1 MRLHFLKISRTCF
14 IIMISIG
21 ITIVNGIA
29 QEADS
34 IIKKYDTLAPKDF
47 VDTLNARGNE
57 LLFAK
62 PVEARLLFE
71 RASTV
76 AAQSNYKEG
85 NAKSLKGKAISY
97 DLQGNANEAIK
108 VYLKALEIYEELNDT
123 IGVAKLK
130 NNIGIA
136 YKNLSDFNS
145 ARKFYNESI
154 KLKQSVNDIRGVA
167 YGYNNIG
174 ELYKAENTYEEALRY
189 FKKANTIL
197 DSIHDVQGVS
207 GTLSNL
213 ADVYF
218 DQKKYSLAI
227 SNCLRAI
234 EIEKEERDY
243 FNLSLSY
250 ILIARAYLESGKL
263 KEAYANIIEAEKLS
277 EQIGAL
283 RIHYQAL
290 KVKALILTKEKKLI
304 LLPELYER
312 ILNLHDSLDQINRA
326 EVTAKTQSI
335 YESRE
340 REILI
345 ENLRRESALNQTIID
360 NQKKKTLYSS
370 IAIVLLLMLV
380 FSFYFFSKRIN
391 RKNESLKLEVTK
403 HNQAREQSEI
413 ANRAKSDFLANVSHE
428 IRTPLNGVIGFS
440 DLLEKTKLDAT
451 QHKYV
456 TVLNKSA
463 HSLLN
468 LINDI
473 LDFSKIEAG
482 RLELEIEKIDIFEM
496 SNQLVD
502 SLRAYADQKNL
513 RILFSISQR
522 TPSFIW
528 ADPIRLQQVLTN
540 LLANAIKF
548 TDKGEVEFNIE
559 PVSDSVDDNVLLRFS
574 VRDTGIGIDLKNQ
587 QKIFEAFAQVD
598 ASNTKRFGGTGLGLT
613 ISNKLLALM
622 GSKLFVK
629 SELGKGSVFSF
640 EVLFRLGI

>member
-1 MRLHFLKISRTCF
+1 MKWHFLKISQRCF
-14 IIMISIG
+14 VILISIG
-21 ITIVNGIA
+21 FTCINGVA

-34 IIKKYDTLAPKDF
+34 IIKKYNTLAPKDF
-47 VDTLNARGNE
+47 VDTLNAQGNK

-62 PVEARLLFE
+62 PVEARVLFE
-71 RASTV
+71 RASVV

-85 NAKSLKGKAISY
+85 IAKSLKGEAISY

-123 IGVAKLK
+123 IGIAKLK

-136 YKNLSDFNS
+136 YKNLGDFRS

-154 KLKQSVNDIRGVA
+154 QLKQSVNDIRGVA
-167 YGYNNIG
+167 YGHNNLG
-174 ELYKAENTYEEALRY
+174 ELYKAEKAYEEALSY

-207 GTLSNL
+207 VTLSNL

-218 DQKKYSLAI
+218 DQKRYSLAI
-227 SNCLRAI
+227 DNCLQVI
-234 EIEKEERDY
+234 EIEKKEKDY
-243 FNLSLSY
+243 FDLSISY
-250 ILIARAYLESGKL
+250 VLIARAYLESGRL
-263 KEAYANIIEAEKLS
+263 KEAYANITEAEKLS

-283 RIHYQAL
+283 RLHHQAL
-290 KVKALILTKEKKLI
+290 KVRALILTKEQKYS
-304 LLPELYER
+304 LLPALYEK
-312 ILNLHDSLDQINRA
+312 ILNLHDSLDQINSA

-340 REILI
+340 KEIVI
-345 ENLRRESALNQTIID
+345 ENLKRESVLNQSIIH
-360 NQKKKTLYSS
+360 NQKRKTFYSA
-370 IAIVLLLMLV
+370 IAIILLLMLV

-391 RKNESLKLEVTK
+391 KKNESLKLEVTK
-403 HNQAREQSEI
+403 HYEARELAEI

-502 SLRAYADQKNL
+502 SLRPYADQKNL
-513 RILFSISQR
+513 LILFSISPKIPP
-522 TPSFIW
+522 TIW
-528 ADPIRLQQVLTN
+528 ADSIRLQQVLTN
-540 LLANAIKF
+540 LLGNAIKF
-548 TDKGEVEFNIE
+548 TDKGEVEFNIDPLSE
-559 PVSDSVDDNVLLRFS
+559 PVDDHVRLRFS
-574 VRDTGIGIDLKNQ
+574 VRDTGIGIDLNNQ

-622 GSKLFVK
+622 GSKLSVQ
-629 SELGKGSVFSF
+629 SELGKGSIFSF
-640 EVLFRLGI
+640 EVLFKLGI